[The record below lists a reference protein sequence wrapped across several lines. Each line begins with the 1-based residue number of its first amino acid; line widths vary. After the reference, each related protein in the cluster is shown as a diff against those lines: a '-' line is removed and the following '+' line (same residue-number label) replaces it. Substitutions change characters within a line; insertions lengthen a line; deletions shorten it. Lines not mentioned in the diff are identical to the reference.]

1 MGLIAKI
8 RSLFKGKYDRI
19 KREEVVDAI
28 VKLQSE
34 EAQVEERVRDARA
47 QIEALMAQGREEKDM
62 QMRLFLTKKI
72 NYLKEEQKQ
81 NMQRATY
88 LLYNV
93 QLLNRLKSAI
103 DDKQFFSNS
112 MGAPLNSLLADQ
124 RALAQFLNKALNTRV
139 AAENVLTEADET
151 FNDVLSAYEENEK
164 IYGVNKSDDELL
176 AVFETGDALAAE
188 GAAAPE
194 KQSAPAAEEKDGTV
208 QE

>member
-62 QMRLFLTKKI
+62 QMRLFLAKKI

-151 FNDVLSAYEENEK
+151 FNDVLSVYEENEK

>member
-62 QMRLFLTKKI
+62 QMRLFLAKKI

-188 GAAAPE
+188 GAAEPE

>member
-8 RSLFKGKYDRI
+8 KSLFKGKYDRI

-62 QMRLFLTKKI
+62 QMRLFLAKKI

-164 IYGVNKSDDELL
+164 I
-176 AVFETGDALAAE
+176 
-188 GAAAPE
+188 
-194 KQSAPAAEEKDGTV
+194 
-208 QE
+208 

>member
-8 RSLFKGKYDRI
+8 KSLFKGKYDRI

-47 QIEALMAQGREEKDM
+47 QIEALMVQGREEKDM
-62 QMRLFLTKKI
+62 QMRLFLAKKI

>member
-62 QMRLFLTKKI
+62 QMRLFLAKKI

-103 DDKQFFSNS
+103 VDKQFFSNS

>member
-1 MGLIAKI
+1 MGLIAKVK
-8 RSLFKGKYDRI
+8 SLFKGKYDRI

-62 QMRLFLTKKI
+62 QMRLFLAKKI

>member
-8 RSLFKGKYDRI
+8 KSLFKGKYDRI

-62 QMRLFLTKKI
+62 QMRLFLAKKI

-188 GAAAPE
+188 GVAAPE

>member
-62 QMRLFLTKKI
+62 QMRLFLAKKI

-188 GAAAPE
+188 GAALPE

>member
-47 QIEALMAQGREEKDM
+47 QIEALMAQGMEEKDM
-62 QMRLFLTKKI
+62 QMRLFLAKKI

>member
-34 EAQVEERVRDARA
+34 EVQVEERVRDARA

-62 QMRLFLTKKI
+62 QMRLFLAKKI

>member
-1 MGLIAKI
+1 MGLIAKV

-62 QMRLFLTKKI
+62 QMRLFLAKKI

>member
-19 KREEVVDAI
+19 KREEVVVAI

-62 QMRLFLTKKI
+62 QMRLFLAKKI

>member
-62 QMRLFLTKKI
+62 QMRLFLAKKI

>member
-8 RSLFKGKYDRI
+8 KSLFKGKYDRI

-62 QMRLFLTKKI
+62 QMRLFLAKKI

>member
-28 VKLQSE
+28 VKLQGE

-47 QIEALMAQGREEKDM
+47 QIEALMAQSREEKDM
-62 QMRLFLTKKI
+62 QMRLFLAKKI

-194 KQSAPAAEEKDGTV
+194 KQSAHAAEEKDGTV

>member
-62 QMRLFLTKKI
+62 QMRLFLAKKI

-151 FNDVLSAYEENEK
+151 FSDVLSAYEENEK

>member
-34 EAQVEERVRDARA
+34 ETQVEERVRDARA

-62 QMRLFLTKKI
+62 QMRLFLAKKI

>member
-62 QMRLFLTKKI
+62 QMRLFLAKKI

-194 KQSAPAAEEKDGTV
+194 KQSAHAAEEKDGTV

>member
-8 RSLFKGKYDRI
+8 ISLFKGKYDRI

-62 QMRLFLTKKI
+62 QMRLFLAKKI

>member
-62 QMRLFLTKKI
+62 QMRLFLAKKI

-176 AVFETGDALAAE
+176 AVFETGDALEAE

>member
-62 QMRLFLTKKI
+62 QMRLFLAKKI

-194 KQSAPAAEEKDGTV
+194 KQSAAGAEEKDGTV

>member
-8 RSLFKGKYDRI
+8 KSLFKGKYDRI

-47 QIEALMAQGREEKDM
+47 QIEALMAQGREEKDI
-62 QMRLFLTKKI
+62 QMRLFLAKKI

>member
-28 VKLQSE
+28 VKLQGE

-62 QMRLFLTKKI
+62 QMRLFLAKKI

-194 KQSAPAAEEKDGTV
+194 KQSAHAAEEKDGTV

>member
-47 QIEALMAQGREEKDM
+47 QIEVLMAQGREEKDM
-62 QMRLFLTKKI
+62 QMRLFLAKKI

-188 GAAAPE
+188 GAAEPE

>member
-8 RSLFKGKYDRI
+8 KSLFKGKYDRI

-34 EAQVEERVRDARA
+34 EVQVEERVRDARA

-62 QMRLFLTKKI
+62 QMRLFLAKKI

>member
-62 QMRLFLTKKI
+62 QMRLFLAKKI

-208 QE
+208 QG

>member
-28 VKLQSE
+28 VKLQGE

-62 QMRLFLTKKI
+62 QMRLFLAKKI

>member
-62 QMRLFLTKKI
+62 QMRLFLAKKI

-208 QE
+208 

>member
-47 QIEALMAQGREEKDM
+47 QIEALMAQGREEKDI
-62 QMRLFLTKKI
+62 QMRLFLAKKI

>member
-62 QMRLFLTKKI
+62 QMRLFLAKKI

-93 QLLNRLKSAI
+93 HLLNRLKSAI

-194 KQSAPAAEEKDGTV
+194 KQSAPAAEEKEGTV

>member
-62 QMRLFLTKKI
+62 QMRLFLAKKI

-164 IYGVNKSDDELL
+164 IYGVNKSDGELL

>member
-47 QIEALMAQGREEKDM
+47 QIEELMAQGREEKDM
-62 QMRLFLTKKI
+62 QMRLFLAKKI

>member
-47 QIEALMAQGREEKDM
+47 QIEALMVQGREEKDM
-62 QMRLFLTKKI
+62 QMRLFLAKKI